1 MKGKFMAYAL
11 VVTMLSTAFSWG
23 RLFSSAS
30 NSGMSNGS
38 RGSSWTTNTG
48 GGGGAWGGG
57 AGGGGHK

>member
-1 MKGKFMAYAL
+1 MKGKFMVYAL

-23 RLFSSAS
+23 RLFASAS
-30 NSGMSNGS
+30 NSGNPNS